1 MTFGFRQRRLNEQ
14 PPFLLSWC
22 AFAVGQHCRVNSA
35 GRRDKGC
42 TNVATLL
49 IGNRVKLD
57 RYDQQIL
64 DILQLDG
71 RINNQDLAERIGL
84 SPSPCLRRVRA
95 LEESGLIVGYRALL
109 DAKKLGLSLM
119 ALIHISMDVHT
130 PERFAN
136 FEASVSVL
144 PEVLECL
151 LITGQDADYQLK
163 VAVRDMDHYQALL
176 LNKVTRIAGVTG
188 VHSSFVLRQVLNKT
202 ALPLASA
209 DSSAA

>member
-1 MTFGFRQRRLNEQ
+1 
-14 PPFLLSWC
+14 
-22 AFAVGQHCRVNSA
+22 
-35 GRRDKGC
+35 
-42 TNVATLL
+42 
-49 IGNRVKLD
+49 
-57 RYDQQIL
+57 
-64 DILQLDG
+64 
-71 RINNQDLAERIGL
+71 
-84 SPSPCLRRVRA
+84 
-95 LEESGLIVGYRALL
+95 
-109 DAKKLGLSLM
+109 M